1 LGVTKTLALRPMNK
15 EDRGGNRVINMSVSV
30 LSGNFG
36 IKQILSQNLGAC
48 VNPNFGKSGNCQWAC
63 FEEGGTTG

>member
-1 LGVTKTLALRPMNK
+1 MNG

-36 IKQILSQNLGAC
+36 IKLGLSQNWGAC
-48 VNPNFGKSGNCQWAC
+48 VNPKFWRVRKLLVGLLHRRRDSWISGSTKQEA
-63 FEEGGTTG
+63 